1 VVLFAIRHNQLAR
14 GWSMVRCRTAASADR
29 GEPGKRRA
37 PAGKARSCCPRR
49 AATAVPGPPKRISK
63 EVRTAIEGM
72 LSGDCRRI
80 GDAARKIGL
89 ALKTLS
95 GPCRSPT
102 SPSPCASRSCGR
114 SPSPRRRHK
123 GRITRQR
130 LRTCPRSRLER
141 RPGPCRRPARPQ
153 PDHFAQSRHPRR
165 FPGLASFTWRTSNF
179 GK

>member
-1 VVLFAIRHNQLAR
+1 
-14 GWSMVRCRTAASADR
+14 MVRCRTAASADR

-95 GPCRSPT
+95 RALSKPHVAEPVRQQVLRSLAIAAPAPQGSNYSTAPPNLPAIAPRASSWALPASSPPATRPFRSIPT
-102 SPSPCASRSCGR
+102 SAPLSR
-114 SPSPRRRHK
+114 
-123 GRITRQR
+123 
-130 LRTCPRSRLER
+130 
-141 RPGPCRRPARPQ
+141 
-153 PDHFAQSRHPRR
+153 
-165 FPGLASFTWRTSNF
+165 F
-179 GK
+179 GFLHMADI